1 MNNKD
6 INLLNLCLED
16 SLFAALYEALC
27 NLESNWQTPSPADM
41 WIKALSV
48 RYDLSKSNRPDLLLR
63 QLFVGMEQ
71 HEAVIV
77 KAILMWMLF
86 NEDRSM
92 DKSSLKDALA
102 KMLMTHGEEWNT
114 VYSEFRGSES
124 RNEQMGF
131 NVCQTDY
138 SSNSAPSEMNN
149 QVRSQDSSLAHE
161 LVSYAVETNNPQLC
175 VALYYILSRIDYQ
188 KGHIYEDEVR
198 RLAAKTDEMEKH
210 TMQVNIAE
218 QHNSNCQQFMGKM
231 ENSKFIAPQQDEAI

>member
-1 MNNKD
+1 M
-6 INLLNLCLED
+6 NLCLED

-77 KAILMWMLF
+77 KATLMWMLF
-86 NEDRSM
+86 NEDRCM
-92 DKSSLKDALA
+92 EKSPLKDALA
-102 KMLMTHGEEWNT
+102 KMLKAHGEEWNT
-114 VYSEFRGSES
+114 VYSEFQESES
-124 RNEQMGF
+124 RNEQMGY

-138 SSNSAPSEMNN
+138 SNNAVPTEMHNRE
-149 QVRSQDSSLAHE
+149 RSQDSSLAHE

-198 RLAAKTDEMEKH
+198 RLAAKTDEMGKASHEPRKVENH
-210 TMQVNIAE
+210 YYKDSCRFGAGSSQNGNIL
-218 QHNSNCQQFMGKM
+218 QNQ
-231 ENSKFIAPQQDEAI
+231 